1 MLGELEIPSGVTIRG
16 GRRGVAEGPELT
28 AHCPNEGDCE
38 TVPTSEL
45 TALGEHVR
53 ITRLQITGHSRSKD
67 ETTLHKGIVID
78 DAGPMII
85 DHNKLSNWT
94 DAAIDVLHEGATA
107 NWACAPRDTPV
118 RPENVRIVR
127 NFIHHNVRASSGY
140 GVVVGGDG
148 YAHITGNT
156 FLMNRHAIAADGQA
170 GDGYSAWFNLVMSN
184 VPSYG
189 KARREEADF
198 DMHGSDSSR
207 HHTGGIGGGGVEI
220 ARNTFLG
227 TDGRLNFNLR
237 GMACEEDRFVDNVSM
252 QQRRAALRWYVPSD
266 ILKRLCDAELTTK
279 DHRVKHRAY
288 CGVQVKYPYTPPVW
302 LTISGNKFSVTN
314 PTQRLGVGDFDG
326 DGRDDLF
333 LATGQAWY
341 FSPAGIVEWR
351 YLSAQT
357 ERVDAVKFGDFDGDR
372 RTDVLVRRDGD
383 LYVSWGGLSRLELI
397 NTDDHPIADY
407 AIGDFDGDGKAD
419 IFYADGTNWS
429 VSSGGVS
436 AFVPYASFPQRVSEL
451 RFGHF
456 NDDRKTDIFG
466 VVSGRWKV
474 VFAGTQVWH
483 ELGGP
488 RTNSVTQLVVADFDG
503 DSRSDVIKSLTDD
516 NRKWHWMMSKSGTGP
531 FARVRLDNFPVLL
544 GVGIGAFDETPGADV
559 ITWGGERI
567 WDLVSVARDDRRRWC
582 TQEMR

>member
-1 MLGELEIPSGVTIRG
+1 MSCTKAPRRTGLVRRVIRPC
-16 GRRGVAEGPELT
+16 GRRT
-28 AHCPNEGDCE
+28 
-38 TVPTSEL
+38 
-45 TALGEHVR
+45 
-53 ITRLQITGHSRSKD
+53 
-67 ETTLHKGIVID
+67 
-78 DAGPMII
+78 
-85 DHNKLSNWT
+85 
-94 DAAIDVLHEGATA
+94 
-107 NWACAPRDTPV
+107 CASY
-118 RPENVRIVR
+118 EI
-127 NFIHHNVRASSGY
+127 FIHHNVRASSGY

-207 HHTGGIGGGGVEI
+207 HHTGGIGGGAVEI

-227 TDGRLNFNLR
+227 TDGRLNFDLR

-302 LTISGNKFSVTN
+302 LTVSGNKFSVTN

-357 ERVDAVKFGDFDGDR
+357 ERVDAVKFGISMVTAGRTSLYGVTAISTSHGAACRVSSLSTRTTIRSRITPSATLMVMAR
-372 RTDVLVRRDGD
+372 RTFSTQTGRSG
-383 LYVSWGGLSRLELI
+383 
-397 NTDDHPIADY
+397 
-407 AIGDFDGDGKAD
+407 
-419 IFYADGTNWS
+419 
-429 VSSGGVS
+429 SSPP
-436 AFVPYASFPQRVSEL
+436 A
-451 RFGHF
+451 
-456 NDDRKTDIFG
+456 
-466 VVSGRWKV
+466 
-474 VFAGTQVWH
+474 
-483 ELGGP
+483 
-488 RTNSVTQLVVADFDG
+488 
-503 DSRSDVIKSLTDD
+503 
-516 NRKWHWMMSKSGTGP
+516 
-531 FARVRLDNFPVLL
+531 
-544 GVGIGAFDETPGADV
+544 
-559 ITWGGERI
+559 
-567 WDLVSVARDDRRRWC
+567 VSVRSFLLLRSPSA
-582 TQEMR
+582 